1 MKLIGYACRHP
12 EQPLRKAFLPL
23 SDFTVLLGRNDAGK
37 SSLLRSVE
45 RDLSGGHYES
55 TAEEDRRY
63 IGAAFYVEAS
73 EDELKSLIKAAQN
86 LRRQGRSRSRSY
98 FGSRPPWGL
107 REWKFE
113 ELPFLGT
120 DEVDPASA
128 WLSVLD
134 EKATA
139 EVRPALESL
148 ATSRLLSFEPAGFDR
163 GERVWNVGWC
173 LPSFDSL
180 PIEVREAL
188 EASKLLPFAASREE
202 DANGR
207 SSWYSKGFYIFAHGV
222 PRHLWFEGAP
232 VLAAPIGQNRGT
244 HLPRGLAV
252 PIEFDELHAEV
263 ERSINE
269 LVNASRHGLE
279 IARAE
284 GDLTA
289 DEEAARRAPRNWLEE
304 EGDET
309 WRVHPDAEGAA
320 AFIAAAANRVVPR
333 FLGDRYELRVTLRR
347 LDDWVGDESEPLAL
361 RLQERRDDAVVEE
374 FDVEKAADGLRLWV
388 QLALLQ
394 ACEQAARVGAE
405 LHELAGEWWVY
416 AQQAENP
423 SPGEDEVEVED
434 QAAHYEDEFKAAR
447 QELRAIAAGEK
458 DWPEGHLEGVLA
470 RHQPED
476 WTSRSAR
483 HRRLFIVDEPERH
496 LHPNIQREA
505 AAWLKRSTA
514 EQGGLCLLA
523 THSTPFLALPS
534 DQDAPLYVYARRT
547 KEGTACEAFDANEI
561 QDLDQIV
568 AELGFD
574 RGELLTTVALF
585 LVVEGIHDLVVLD
598 RLFGELR
605 AARIA
610 LLPMEGLSN
619 YQAVLDS
626 GVLWRYTTAEVALCT
641 DKFELELLKEA
652 VTDPKKAKD
661 LRRSEAP
668 EETKILAKLL
678 GNAERS
684 NKRVYLL
691 GHPGDDLIDALD
703 ESVIQQKF
711 PDYPGHKEAQRLWRQ
726 EVEAGAKAKQ
736 KKAFYA
742 RSFGIPASVDGY
754 AKLAEAHA
762 EAGIRPAALQA
773 IVDSAIALTR
783 GEVPEAVIAT
793 SPYGAPPT
801 LDNPVLRRPGVATA
815 APAAML
821 DAEPGQVL
829 KQQLALEDRA

>member
-12 EQPLRKAFLPL
+12 EQPLRRVFLSL

-37 SSLLRSVE
+37 SSLLRAIE
-45 RDLSGGHYES
+45 RDLSGGHYEA
-55 TAEEDRRY
+55 TTEERRRY
-63 IGAAFYVEAS
+63 IGAAFYAEAS
-73 EDELKSLIKAAQN
+73 EDELNSLIKIAQN
-86 LRRQGRSRSRSY
+86 LRRQRRSRGSGH
-98 FGSRPPWGL
+98 FGSRSPWGL
-107 REWKFE
+107 REWKFS
-113 ELPFLGT
+113 ELPLLGT
-120 DEVDPASA
+120 DEADPVGAWLNALHENASA
-128 WLSVLD
+128 ELQ
-134 EKATA
+134 
-139 EVRPALESL
+139 PALESL
-148 ATSRLLSFEPAGFDR
+148 AGSRLLSFEPAGFDR

-173 LPSFDSL
+173 LPAFDSL
-180 PIEVREAL
+180 HGKVREAL
-188 EASKLLPFAASREE
+188 ETSKLLPFAAKREE
-202 DANGR
+202 AAEGR
-207 SSWYSKGFYIFAHGV
+207 SNWHSKGFYVFVHGV
-222 PRHLWFEGAP
+222 PRHLWLQGAP
-232 VLAAPIGQNRGT
+232 VLAAPIGQSRGT
-244 HLPRGLAV
+244 HFPRGLAV

-269 LVNASRHGLE
+269 LVNASRHGFE

-289 DEEAARRAPRNWLEE
+289 DEEVARRAPRNWLEE
-304 EGDET
+304 DGDET

-347 LDDWVGDESEPLAL
+347 VDDWAGDEGEPLAL
-361 RLQERRDDAVVEE
+361 RLQERRDDAVIEE

-423 SPGEDEVEVED
+423 SPGEDEMEVED
-434 QAAHYEDEFKAAR
+434 QASHYEDEFKAAR
-447 QELRAIAAGEK
+447 QELRAIATGEK
-458 DWPEGHLEGVLA
+458 GWPEGHLEGVLA

-496 LHPNIQREA
+496 LHPNVQREA
-505 AAWLKRSTA
+505 AAWLRRSTA

-523 THSTPFLALPS
+523 THSTPFLALPT
-534 DQDAPLYVYARRT
+534 DQDPPLYVYARRT
-547 KEGTACEAFDANEI
+547 KEGTTCEAFDANEI
-561 QDLDQIV
+561 HELDQIV

-610 LLPMEGLSN
+610 LLSMEGLSN
-619 YQAVLDS
+619 YQVVLDS
-626 GVLWRYTTAEVALCT
+626 DALWRYTTAEVALCT
-641 DKFELELLKEA
+641 DKFELDLLKEV
-652 VTDPKKAKD
+652 VTDPKKANE
-661 LRRSEAP
+661 LRRSDGP

-678 GNAERS
+678 GNAERN
-684 NKRVYLL
+684 NKRLYLL
-691 GHPGDDLIDALD
+691 GHPGNDLIDALD
-703 ESVIQQKF
+703 ESVIQQEF
-711 PDYPGHKEAQRLWRQ
+711 PDYPGHEEAQKLWRQ
-726 EVEAGAKAKQ
+726 EVEAGARAKQ
-736 KKAFYA
+736 KKVFYA
-742 RSFGIPASVDGY
+742 RSFGIPVSVDSY
-754 AKLAEAHA
+754 VKLAKAHV

-773 IVDSAIALTR
+773 IVDLAIALTR
-783 GEVPEAVIAT
+783 GDVPEAVIAT
-793 SPYGAPPT
+793 TPYGAP
-801 LDNPVLRRPGVATA
+801 NAR
-815 APAAML
+815 
-821 DAEPGQVL
+821 
-829 KQQLALEDRA
+829 

>member
-12 EQPLRKAFLPL
+12 EQPLRRVFLPL

-45 RDLSGGHYES
+45 RDLSGGHYEE

-63 IGAAFYVEAS
+63 IGAAFYAEAS
-73 EDELKSLIKAAQN
+73 EDELKSLIKGAQN

-107 REWKFE
+107 KEWKFG
-113 ELPFLGT
+113 ELPLL
-120 DEVDPASA
+120 DHNEEDPAGT
-128 WLSVLD
+128 WLDALR
-134 EKATA
+134 EKAGA
-139 EVRPALESL
+139 EIRPALESL

-163 GERVWNVGWC
+163 RERIWNVGWC
-173 LPSFDSL
+173 LPSFEAL
-180 PIEVREAL
+180 PEGVRESL
-188 EASKLLPFAASREE
+188 EASKLLPFAVERERAE
-202 DANGR
+202 NGR
-207 SSWYSKGFYIFAHGV
+207 KRWYSTGPYIPIHGV
-222 PRHLWFEGAP
+222 PRHLWLQGAP
-232 VLAAPIGQNRGT
+232 VLVAPIGQSRGT
-244 HLPRGLAV
+244 HFPRGLAV

-304 EGDET
+304 DGDEI

-320 AFIAAAANRVVPR
+320 AFITAAANRVVPR

-347 LDDWVGDESEPLAL
+347 VDDWVGDEGEPLAL
-361 RLQERRDDAVVEE
+361 RLQERREDAVIEE

-416 AQQAENP
+416 AQQVENAN
-423 SPGEDEVEVED
+423 PGEDEVEVED
-434 QAAHYEDEFKAAR
+434 QASHYEDEFKAAR
-447 QELRAIAAGEK
+447 QELRAIALGEK
-458 DWPEGHLEGVLA
+458 GWPEGHLEKVLA
-470 RHQPED
+470 RDQPED

-496 LHPNIQREA
+496 LHPNVQREA
-505 AAWLKRSTA
+505 AAWLKGSTA
-514 EQGGLCLLA
+514 EQNGLCLLA
-523 THSTPFLALPS
+523 THSTPFLALPT
-534 DQDAPLYVYARRT
+534 DEDAPLFVYVRRG
-547 KEGTACEAFDANEI
+547 KDGTECKAFDADEI
-561 QDLDQIV
+561 RDLDQIV
-568 AELGFD
+568 SELGFD
-574 RGELLTTVALF
+574 RGELLTMVALF

-610 LLPMEGLSN
+610 LLSMEGLSN

-626 GVLWRYTTAEVALCT
+626 DALWRYTTAEVALCT
-641 DKFELELLKEA
+641 DKFELELLKE
-652 VTDPKKAKD
+652 VITDPKKAKE

-668 EETKILAKLL
+668 QETKILAKLL
-678 GNAERS
+678 GNAER
-684 NKRVYLL
+684 NDKRVYLL

-703 ESVIQQKF
+703 ESVIQQEF
-711 PDYPGHKEAQRLWRQ
+711 PGYPGHEEAQRLWRQ
-726 EVEAGAKAKQ
+726 EVEAGAKATQ

-742 RSFGIPASVDGY
+742 RSFDIPVSVDSY
-754 AKLAEAHA
+754 VKLAKAHA
-762 EAGIRPAALQA
+762 EAEIRPAALQA

-793 SPYGAPPT
+793 TPDGAPEA
-801 LDNPVLRRPGVATA
+801 R
-815 APAAML
+815 
-821 DAEPGQVL
+821 
-829 KQQLALEDRA
+829 

>member
-1 MKLIGYACRHP
+1 MELIGYACRHP
-12 EQPLRKAFLPL
+12 AQPLRRVFLPL
-23 SDFTVLLGRNDAGK
+23 SDFTVLLGQNDAGK

-45 RDLSGGHYES
+45 RDLSGGHYET

-63 IGAAFYVEAS
+63 IGATFYAKAS
-73 EDELKSLIKAAQN
+73 EEELRSLFKAAQN
-86 LRRQGRSRSRSY
+86 LRRQSRGSSRSH

-113 ELPFLGT
+113 GLPLLDTEET
-120 DEVDPASA
+120 DPVSA
-128 WLSVLD
+128 WLGVLR
-134 EKATA
+134 EKATPKL
-139 EVRPALESL
+139 RPALEPLS
-148 ATSRLLSFEPAGFDR
+148 TSRLLSFEPAGFDR

-173 LPSFDSL
+173 LPRLDSL

-188 EASKLLPFAASREE
+188 EASKLLPFAAKREE
-202 DANGR
+202 AAKGR
-207 SSWYSKGFYIFAHGV
+207 STWYSKGFYVFAHGV
-222 PRHLWFEGAP
+222 PRHLWLPEAP
-232 VLAAPIGQNRGT
+232 VLVAPIGQSRGT
-244 HLPRGLAV
+244 HFPRGLAV

-279 IARAE
+279 IARTE

-289 DEEAARRAPRNWLEE
+289 DDEAARRAPRNWLEE
-304 EGDET
+304 DGSEN

-320 AFIAAAANRVVPR
+320 AFIAAAANRAVPR
-333 FLGDRYELRVTLRR
+333 FLGGRYQLRVTLRR
-347 LDDWVGDESEPLAL
+347 VDDWVGDEGEPLTL

-416 AQQAENP
+416 AQQAENQDP
-423 SPGEDEVEVED
+423 EANEVEVED
-434 QAAHYEDEFKAAR
+434 QTSHYEDEFDAAR

-458 DWPEGHLEGVLA
+458 SWPEGHLEKVLA
-470 RHQPED
+470 RRQPEG
-476 WTSRSAR
+476 WTRRSAR

-496 LHPNIQREA
+496 LHPNVQREA

-523 THSTPFLALPS
+523 THGTPFLALPS

-547 KEGTACEAFDANEI
+547 KEGTTCEAFDADEI
-561 QDLDQIV
+561 HDLDQIV

-574 RGELLTTVALF
+574 RGELLTTIAQF
-585 LVVEGIHDLVVLD
+585 LVVEGIHDLVVLE

-610 LLPMEGLSN
+610 LLPMEGLAN
-619 YQAVLDS
+619 YKAVLDS
-626 GVLWRYTTAEVALCT
+626 DALWRYTTAEVAICT

-652 VTDPKKAKD
+652 VTDPKKAKE
-661 LRRSEAP
+661 LRRSDAP
-668 EETKILAKLL
+668 QETKILAKLL
-678 GNAERS
+678 GNAERNS
-684 NKRVYLL
+684 KQVYLL

-703 ESVIQQKF
+703 ESVIQRMF
-711 PDYPGHKEAQRLWRQ
+711 PDYPGHEEAQELWEK
-726 EVEAGAKAKQ
+726 EVEAGANAKQ
-736 KKAFYA
+736 KKLFYE

-762 EAGIRPAALQA
+762 EAGIRPAALKR

-783 GEVPEAVIAT
+783 GEVPGAVIAT
-793 SPYGAPPT
+793 TPYGAP
-801 LDNPVLRRPGVATA
+801 NAR
-815 APAAML
+815 
-821 DAEPGQVL
+821 
-829 KQQLALEDRA
+829 